1 MENDYFSHLSSEEK
15 HILKDKGTE
24 APFSGEYDDFF
35 QAGIF
40 VCRAC
45 ENPLY
50 ESNSKFNSG
59 CGWPSFDEG
68 MKGSIKIY
76 KDLSGGRIRTEICCK
91 KCDGHLG
98 HVFEGEQI
106 TAKNARHCVNSL
118 SIKFIAHNNLEV
130 ATFGAG
136 CFWHVE
142 KTFRETKG
150 VYLASVGYMGGNTLN
165 PTYHDICKGNTNH
178 AEVVHLYFNSEI
190 ISYSDLLKVFWSN
203 HNPTT
208 LNQQGLDV
216 GTQYRSVIFYQN
228 NTQKEVA
235 ETSLFEQKEKW
246 KKEIVTQITSA
257 EKFYRAEEYHQNYLN
272 KNNLGSCGL

>member
-68 MKGSIKIY
+68 MKGSIKKY
-76 KDLSGGRIRTEICCK
+76 KDLSGGRVRTEICCA

-106 TAKNARHCVNSL
+106 TTKNTRHCVNSL
-118 SIKFIAHNNLEV
+118 SIKFVPHSNLEIV
-130 ATFGAG
+130 TFGSG
-136 CFWHVE
+136 CFWSVE
-142 KTFRETKG
+142 KYFKSVKG
-150 VYLASVGYMGGNTLN
+150 VYMVQVGYMGGDTLN
-165 PTYHDICKGNTNH
+165 PTYNDICRGDTKH
-178 AEVVHLYFNSEI
+178 AEVLQISFNPEI
-190 ISYSDLLKVFWSN
+190 VAYKDLLKIFWLN

-208 LNQQGLDV
+208 LNRQGPDM
-216 GTQYRSVIFYQN
+216 GTQYRSVIFYYSEL
-228 NTQKEVA
+228 QKRQA
-235 ETSLFEQKEKW
+235 EQSKQEAQTNFTAP
-246 KKEIVTQITSA
+246 IVTQIVASSI
-257 EKFYRAEEYHQNYLN
+257 FYRAEEYHQDYLG
-272 KNNLGSCGL
+272 KNNLGSCSL

>member
-24 APFSGEYDDFF
+24 APFSGEYNDFF
-35 QAGIF
+35 EAGIF

-68 MKGSIKIY
+68 MKGSIKKN

-106 TAKNARHCVNSL
+106 TAKNTRHCVNSL

-130 ATFGAG
+130 ATFGGG
-136 CFWHVE
+136 CFWHVG

-150 VYLASVGYMGGNTLN
+150 VCLASVGYMGGNTLN

>member
-1 MENDYFSHLSSEEK
+1 MEKDYFSHLSSEEK

-68 MKGSIKIY
+68 MKGSIKKY

-106 TAKNARHCVNSL
+106 TAKNTRHCVNSL
-118 SIKFIAHNNLEV
+118 SIKFIAHNNLKV

-150 VYLASVGYMGGNTLN
+150 VCLASVGYNKAKHTAHCMRWTQKPAIANGCFSRNRPSGSRRFIGRGHCMLAVMTVTSTVLMPPRASCAGNTA
-165 PTYHDICKGNTNH
+165 PG
-178 AEVVHLYFNSEI
+178 
-190 ISYSDLLKVFWSN
+190 
-203 HNPTT
+203 P
-208 LNQQGLDV
+208 
-216 GTQYRSVIFYQN
+216 
-228 NTQKEVA
+228 
-235 ETSLFEQKEKW
+235 
-246 KKEIVTQITSA
+246 VTRWCWA
-257 EKFYRAEEYHQNYLN
+257 MAD
-272 KNNLGSCGL
+272 